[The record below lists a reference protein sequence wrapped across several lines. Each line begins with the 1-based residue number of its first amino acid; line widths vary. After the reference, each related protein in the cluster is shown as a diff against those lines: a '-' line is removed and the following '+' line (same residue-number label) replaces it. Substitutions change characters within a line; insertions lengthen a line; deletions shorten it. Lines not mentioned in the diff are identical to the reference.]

1 MTSPASL
8 PGTRLPPGPAPALRQ
23 GSATPGPW
31 SFLALALA
39 ALVAGCHD
47 PASSRGPTPTN
58 EVHVTVAR
66 PVARPMSEWDEF
78 TGRLA
83 APETVE
89 IRARVSGYLE
99 KVHFREGS
107 EVNRGD
113 LLFTVD
119 PRPYRAQLERAEA
132 ELERANHR
140 AALARSEAERAKSLF
155 QTRAISAD
163 DFDQRTQS
171 AAETAAAVRSAA
183 ATTAAARLDVEFT
196 EVRAPI
202 RGRISHARVTAG
214 NLVTAGT
221 SGATLL
227 TTLVS
232 VDPMYCYLEVDERS
246 ALRYRQLQRKGT
258 RESEEAGR
266 LPAQVELANET
277 GFPRHGFLDFIDNQL
292 NPTSGTIRVRAV
304 IPNPDHTAA
313 PGFFARVR
321 IPAGVDYQ
329 GQLVRDVAIG
339 NDQGRPF
346 VWVVDPVGITTP
358 RLLTL
363 GPLIDG
369 LRAVRSGLTSEDQ
382 VVVNGLSQVRPG
394 LKVHAE
400 LVDMQPAT
408 GSTNATPA
416 AARP

>member
-1 MTSPASL
+1 MTSPVFSRDPEPRTVPVRRRGRDL
-8 PGTRLPPGPAPALRQ
+8 LLVR
-23 GSATPGPW
+23 S
-31 SFLALALA
+31 SLALASA
-39 ALVAGCHD
+39 ALALTTGCHES
-47 PASSRGPTPTN
+47 ASSRGPAVTN
-58 EVHVTVAR
+58 LVHVTVAR
-66 PVARPMSEWDEF
+66 PIPRSMSEWDEF

-89 IRARVSGYLE
+89 IRARVSGYVE

-107 EVNRGD
+107 EVDRGD

-132 ELERANHR
+132 ELERAKYR
-140 AALARSEAERAKSLF
+140 AELAKSEAERAKSLF

-171 AAETAAAVRSAA
+171 AAETAAAVRSAEA
-183 ATTAAARLDVEFT
+183 AAVAARLDVEFT

-202 RGRISHARVTAG
+202 RGRIGQARVTAG

-221 SGATLL
+221 TGATLL
-227 TTLVS
+227 ATLVS

-258 RESEEAGR
+258 RDSEEAGR
-266 LPAQVELANET
+266 LPAEVELADET

-292 NPTSGTIRVRAV
+292 NPTTGTIRVRAV
-304 IPNPDHTAA
+304 IPNPDRAAA

-346 VWVVDPVGITTP
+346 VWVVDSAGTALP
-358 RLLTL
+358 RPLAL
-363 GPLIDG
+363 GPLVDG
-369 LRAVRSGLTSEDQ
+369 LRAVRSGLTAEDQ
-382 VVVNGLSQVRPG
+382 VVINGLSQLRPG
-394 LKVHAE
+394 LKVHLE
-400 LVDMQPAT
+400 LVDMLPSA
-408 GSTNATPA
+408 GPTNTTTTA
-416 AARP
+416 AHP